1 MNKTMTTSKLLGL
14 AVLIFAT
21 LSCQKQDDQV
31 VAPLTATSE
40 AITPLKVMAQA
51 PIAYCG
57 TPTVVMLTA
66 GQHIDA
72 GTVTVGNDADYL
84 YVTYTATNGYLLNE
98 THLYVGTRSGVP
110 VNKKGNPQIGHFP
123 YGETFTTPVSEVTYQ
138 FNLADFEECF
148 IVAAHAV
155 VTKYDGATIVDQQTA
170 WGAGTQF
177 ITSGSW
183 AMYFNY
189 CKQEC
194 TEDPNPDPV
203 YASETAFAYG
213 DNYATCFLDW
223 GFNRWGWSNG
233 PLAEGTYSFEI
244 WAAAGQCDTDKGT
257 LTGTLSVN
265 YANGTATVTYTMYS
279 GFMMTENHLYVGA
292 DRLPKKNGVETV
304 APGQY
309 PLVYGDIYSGQTT
322 YTVNNLSGPIYV
334 VAHAVVEW
342 EIIEGSQK

>member
-1 MNKTMTTSKLLGL
+1 MNKLKIGGKILSIVLLL
-14 AVLIFAT
+14 SITF
-21 LSCQKQDDQV
+21 SCQKQDDQV
-31 VAPLTATSE
+31 MAPLTATE
-40 AITPLKVMAQA
+40 NQFIPVKAMALA

-84 YVTYTATNGYLLNE
+84 YVTYSAANGYLINE
-98 THLYVGTRSGVP
+98 THLYVGPQSGVP

-123 YGETFTTPVSEVTYQ
+123 YGETFTTPVGEVIYQ
-138 FNLADFEECF
+138 FNLADLEDCF

-155 VTKYDGATIVDQQTA
+155 VTKYDGETIVDQQTA
-170 WGAGTQF
+170 WGAGNQF
-177 ITSGSW
+177 NVSGSW
-183 AMYFNY
+183 AMFFDY

-194 TEDPNPDPV
+194 TEDPDPDPQ

-213 DNYATCFLDW
+213 GDNATCFLEW

-233 PLAEGTYSFEI
+233 PLNEGTYSFEI

-257 LTGTLSVN
+257 LTGILTVN
-265 YANGTATVTYTMYS
+265 YANGTATVTYTMYD
-279 GFMMTENHLYVGA
+279 GFMMTENHLYVGYN
-292 DRLPKKNGVETV
+292 RLPLKNGVETV

-309 PLVYGDIYSGQTT
+309 PLVYGNIYSAQTT

-342 EIIEGSQK
+342 EITEGDQ